1 MTAYLRNLQRGFII
15 FKVAHLRWY
24 PSDTGRRYAQSGDS
38 IDVLVAGSSLEVAT
52 QGSRD
57 NAGALIGASPQW
69 AESHPRSQ
77 PSSSGPSLDNSH
89 VLPAS
94 SCCRVGVRDKHG
106 DRRDRRGRL
115 LGCRR
120 HRVAGSRPTASG
132 RPPANHPLRAVPSGM
147 PAANPVRPKSAC
159 HGSIG
164 QMPYEKHRCWLSER
178 RGGETVFAQT
188 IRLDPGLL
196 CGFSPRAQRDVALAE
211 KLACANRSH
220 CFAKMEALRLCRG
233 IR

>member
-15 FKVAHLRWY
+15 FKVAHLRRY
-24 PSDTGRRYAQSGDS
+24 PSDTGRRYAQSGDP

-94 SCCRVGVRDKHG
+94 GCCRAGVRDKHG

-115 LGCRR
+115 PGCRR

-132 RPPANHPLRAVPSGM
+132 RPPANHPLRGTERDAGCQSRSPEKRM
-147 PAANPVRPKSAC
+147 P
-159 HGSIG
+159 
-164 QMPYEKHRCWLSER
+164 
-178 RGGETVFAQT
+178 
-188 IRLDPGLL
+188 RLD
-196 CGFSPRAQRDVALAE
+196 
-211 KLACANRSH
+211 RSD
-220 CFAKMEALRLCRG
+220 ALRKTPLLAKRTSRWG
-233 IR
+233 DSFRPNDPT